1 MLLAMVVFTGGC
13 AERKSEKQSPS
24 HQKYSIYTMAKDGQ
38 EYLLAVDSLSG
49 GNTEP
54 EKTGTKVVPQRIF
67 YDLIVHKG
75 HYYRLNARTSEF
87 LKIRIE
93 NNAFITKAKLKLQG
107 FSAIDNYSWITPDSL
122 MIIGYDEKRSAV
134 TYAKINPDKMTAVQ
148 GILPL
153 PAPTGKY
160 NWMSVGFS
168 QFLNGDLLLGYT
180 YHAAHDLL
188 GYTTS
193 DTMYVETL
201 SYPGMQVIDSYK
213 DNRTTYPGGVNTRQ
227 SHFFTDEKGDFYF
240 ITCPGIALGNNPDKP
255 TAIMRIRKSDG
266 KIDPDYFFNISAS
279 PIQNN
284 GYGFWYIGNGK
295 AIVRTERKDLFTG
308 MNDHYKVPHFDFF
321 ELDLATKSATRI
333 DLPLDKGTA
342 RQCVLVENG
351 VVYISVNSDAAGNY
365 VWMYNPENRTVKKGL
380 RLLGETDYILR
391 IERLD

>member
-1 MLLAMVVFTGGC
+1 
-13 AERKSEKQSPS
+13 
-24 HQKYSIYTMAKDGQ
+24 MAKDGQ
-38 EYLLAVDSLSG
+38 EYLLSVHSLSG
-49 GNTEP
+49 GHAEP

-75 HYYRLNARTSEF
+75 HYYRLNAKTGEF

-93 NNAFITKAKLKLQG
+93 NNTFTTKAKLKLEG
-107 FSAIDNYSWITPDSL
+107 FSAIDNYSWIAPDSL
-122 MIIGYDEKRSAV
+122 MIIGYDDKTSAV
-134 TYAKINPDKMTAVQ
+134 KYAKIHSDKMTAVQ

-168 QFLNGDLLLGYT
+168 QFLNGNLVIGYT

-201 SYPGMQVIDSYK
+201 SYPGMQVVDSYK

-240 ITCPGIALGNNPDKP
+240 INCPGIALGNNPDKP

-295 AIVRTERKDLFTG
+295 AIVRTERKGLFTG

-321 ELDLATKSATRI
+321 ELDLATKSSTRI

-365 VWMYNPENRTVKKGL
+365 IWIYNPENRTVKKGL
-380 RLLGETDYILR
+380 QLLGETDYILR
-391 IERLD
+391 IERLND